1 MCMSIDWVNLD
12 DGEEVLWQ
20 GQPRVK
26 SILPAVVVGIPLI
39 AAFGFGLLVIAG
51 AYFSVKNTY
60 FVVTDQGLYRKSG
73 VLSRNVQKI
82 GFDKVQNISFSQGVF
97 GSYFDYGN
105 VEISTAGGQG
115 VEMRFNSIEQPRE
128 VEQIINNHLRKDEG
142 RKNEESGSGSEQLQ
156 ELREIRSLLESID
169 SKLE

>member
-1 MCMSIDWVNLD
+1 MSIDWVNLD
-12 DGEEVLWQ
+12 DDEEVLWQ

-26 SILPAVVVGIPLI
+26 SILPAVVIGVPLI
-39 AAFGFGLLVIAG
+39 AAFGFGLLIIAG
-51 AYFSVKNTY
+51 AYLSVKNTY

-105 VEISTAGGQG
+105 IEISTAGGQG
-115 VEMRFNSIEQPRE
+115 VEMRFNSIDNPRE
-128 VEQIINNHLRKDEG
+128 VEKIVNNHLQKEKG
-142 RKNEESGSGSEQLQ
+142 PSTQESSDGDQLQ
-156 ELREIRSLLESID
+156 ELREIRKLLESID
-169 SKLE
+169 KKLE